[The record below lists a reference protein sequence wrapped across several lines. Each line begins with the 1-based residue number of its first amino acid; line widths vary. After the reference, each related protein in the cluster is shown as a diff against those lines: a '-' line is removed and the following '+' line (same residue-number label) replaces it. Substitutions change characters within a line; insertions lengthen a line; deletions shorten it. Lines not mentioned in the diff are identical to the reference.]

1 MPWWGTFR
9 ERVDDGAV
17 KGWGAGRQRC
27 FLVEY
32 IIIRVYAAAVVVGCC
47 GDDPQVACV
56 DRIPRA
62 CAGGV
67 GGCVRVR

>member
-1 MPWWGTFR
+1 MMKVRRRG
-9 ERVDDGAV
+9 G
-17 KGWGAGRQRC
+17 GQRC

-32 IIIRVYAAAVVVGCC
+32 IIIRVYAAAVAKCC

-67 GGCVRVR
+67 GWCARVR

>member
-1 MPWWGTFR
+1 MM
-9 ERVDDGAV
+9 AV
-17 KGWGAGRQRC
+17 RRRGGDRGGVGGQRC
-27 FLVEY
+27 FLAEY
-32 IIIRVYAAAVVVGCC
+32 IIIRVYAVAAAAAAVGCC

-67 GGCVRVR
+67 GWCARVR